1 MDNNPY
7 ATSSDEDLLILLRND
22 DRLAFSAIYDR
33 YYKDAYRYL
42 YILVKVPE
50 IAEDLSHEAFLK
62 IWEVRQQLK
71 IDRSFKGYLFRLCHN
86 KAVDMHKKI
95 AAEQVLMD
103 RVLQQYHRNP
113 VIEEYSQKQLEQYD
127 ALVEKALDSLSPQ
140 RRKVFEMCKKQKKS
154 YEEVAREL
162 HISPNT
168 VKAHMSTIL
177 SLLRNFIL
185 ERRDFFLIFSLLCEC
200 YIFFNF

>member
-1 MDNNPY
+1 LESLY
-7 ATSSDEDLLILLRND
+7 TKSSDEELLILLRDD

-33 YYKDAYRYL
+33 YYKDVYRYL

-103 RVLQQYHRNP
+103 RVLQQYEMNP
-113 VIEEYSQKQLEQYD
+113 VVEQYSQKQLEQYD
-127 ALVEKALDSLSPQ
+127 ALVEEALDSLSPQ
-140 RRKVFEMCKKQKKS
+140 RRKVFEMCKKEKKS

-185 ERRDFFLIFSLLCEC
+185 ERREFFLYFLFVMRML
-200 YIFFNF
+200 YFF